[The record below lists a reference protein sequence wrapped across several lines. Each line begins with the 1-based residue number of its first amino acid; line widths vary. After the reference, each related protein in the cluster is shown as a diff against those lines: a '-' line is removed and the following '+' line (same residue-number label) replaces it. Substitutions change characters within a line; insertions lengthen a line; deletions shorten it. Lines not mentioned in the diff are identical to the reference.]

1 MAHIIARHMAN
12 VLQPMQFN
20 DLTSLWRQEKG
31 TSALT
36 VVRRDLYSAMQDLY
50 ERQCQEC
57 ERMAL
62 EDRDSLLFDGASEKK
77 RRIYTTMRDI
87 TFERMAKITSLAIR
101 GVMGANNVLDV
112 LTPEE
117 KDYYEKIHEAS
128 RGLLQLTERKKRTVT
143 MDIVN
148 PGKVMEPEKEEMVI
162 TGTVVENVLSE
173 GSDVPEM
180 EIPEP
185 VSEPPVIPPMEE
197 IDEFPEDTEDA
208 EIPEDVPDVIPQPV
222 EEDVVRPEPEEK
234 VEAPKDPDGMLVVR
248 ITEDLQPFSSLGD
261 TVYRLKK
268 EDIMRLPAIFAFA
281 LMNRGVAVAVDITT

>member
-1 MAHIIARHMAN
+1 MGMAN

-20 DLTSLWRQEKG
+20 DLTSLSRQEKA

-36 VVRRDLYSAMQDLY
+36 VVRKDLYSAMQDLY

-57 ERMAL
+57 ERLAR

-87 TFERMAKITSLAIR
+87 TFERMTKITQLAIR

-117 KDYYEKIHEAS
+117 KEYYEKIYDS
-128 RGLLQLTERKKRTVT
+128 SKGLLRLTERKKRTAT

-148 PGKVMEPEKEEMVI
+148 PGKVMEVEKEEMVV
-162 TGTVVENVLSE
+162 TGTVVENVVSE
-173 GSDVPEM
+173 GSEEPEM

-185 VSEPPVIPPMEE
+185 VAEPPILPPMEDV
-197 IDEFPEDTEDA
+197 DEFPEDVEES
-208 EIPEDVPDVIPQPV
+208 EIPEDLPEDIPPVIA
-222 EEDVVRPEPEEK
+222 EETVRPEPEPVQE
-234 VEAPKDPDGMLVVR
+234 VPKDPDGMLVVR
-248 ITEDLQPFSSLGD
+248 ITEDLQPFSGLGD
-261 TVYRLKK
+261 VVYKLRK
-268 EDIMRLPAIFAFA
+268 EDIVRLPAIFAFA
-281 LMNRGVAVAVDITT
+281 LMNRGVAVSVDITS